1 MASAVERQALILK
14 HLHANGKVL
23 VTELSNLL
31 QVSEVTV
38 RSDLDQLSRKGLI
51 LRTHGGAV
59 KSDLLVQDVPIFEK
73 TKKQRG
79 EKERIAI
86 AAASLINDGEIIT
99 MDSGSTTWEL
109 AKHLKSKSNLTIITN
124 SLPIARELSTIPNIV
139 VIVTGGSVRRESLSI
154 IGPHTEALLREH
166 FANKL
171 FLGVD
176 GLDVHSGLTT
186 PNLDEAH
193 VNRLM
198 VDMAREVIVITDSS
212 KFGRRSMCLIV
223 PTKRVHKVITDAG
236 IPQAD
241 LEALQGMGIEVIVV

>member
-1 MASAVERQALILK
+1 LRD
-14 HLHANGKVL
+14 
-23 VTELSNLL
+23 LL

-73 TKKQRG
+73 TKKQKS

-86 AAASLINDGEIIT
+86 AAAALINDGEIIT
-99 MDSGSTTWEL
+99 IDSGSTTWEL

-124 SLPIARELSTIPNIV
+124 SLPIARELSTISNIV

-154 IGPHTEALLREH
+154 VGPHTEALLREH
-166 FANKL
+166 FADKL
-171 FLGVD
+171 FIGVD
-176 GLDVHSGLTT
+176 GFDVHSGLTT

-236 IPQAD
+236 IPKAD
-241 LEALQGMGIEVIVV
+241 FEALQIMGIEVIVV

>member
-14 HLHANGKVL
+14 HLNANGKVV
-23 VTELSNLL
+23 VTDLSNLL

-59 KSDLLVQDVPIFEK
+59 ESDLLVQDVPIFEK

-86 AAASLINDGEIIT
+86 AAASLVNDGEIIT
-99 MDSGSTTWEL
+99 IDSGSTTWEL
-109 AKHLKSKSNLTIITN
+109 AKHLKSKRNLRIITN
-124 SLPIARELSTIPNIV
+124 SLPIARELSTSPNIV

-154 IGPHTEALLREH
+154 VGPHTEALLREH

-176 GLDVHSGLTT
+176 GFDVHSGLTT

-198 VDMAREVIVITDSS
+198 VDMAREVIVVTDSS

-236 IPQAD
+236 IPKAD
-241 LEALQGMGIEVIVV
+241 LEALQVMGIEVIVV